1 MTATAKVFMSG
12 RSQAVRLPKEFRFDV
27 DEVQIERTK
36 DGILLRTKTKL
47 ELFREYVARPSNL
60 GEDFVVDRSVG
71 LNDDSNRP
79 IPFSDWTDADWTALD
94 ERRAVKVTTKSSARK
109 TAKVAKK

>member
-47 ELFREYVARPSNL
+47 ELFREYVAKPGVGN
-60 GEDFVVDRSVG
+60 DFLVDRNAG
-71 LNDDSNRP
+71 LKDDTNRP
-79 IPFSDWTDADWTALD
+79 DPFADWTDKNWADLEA
-94 ERRAVKVTTKSSARK
+94 RRSSTKNAKVPPKVTNRK
-109 TAKVAKK
+109 KIA

>member
-36 DGILLRTKTKL
+36 DGILLRAKTKL
-47 ELFREYVARPSNL
+47 ELFREFMARPTL
-60 GEDFVVDRSVG
+60 DDDFVIDRNAG
-71 LNDDSNRP
+71 LKDDSGRP
-79 IPFSDWTDADWTALD
+79 VPFADWSESDWVALD
-94 ERRAVKVTTKSSARK
+94 ARHSGKQKAKSSARK
-109 TAKVAKK
+109 PTKAAK